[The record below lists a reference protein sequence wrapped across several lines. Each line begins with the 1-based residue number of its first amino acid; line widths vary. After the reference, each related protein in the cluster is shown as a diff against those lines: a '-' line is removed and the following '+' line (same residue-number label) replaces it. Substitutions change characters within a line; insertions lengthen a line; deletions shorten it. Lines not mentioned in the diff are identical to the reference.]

1 LLEDTTSITALV
13 QRNVPAEEAV
23 AASLGV

>member
-13 QRNVPAEEAV
+13 QRNVPADELV